1 MENKNKKVLVAL
13 SGGVDS
19 SVALLLLREQGYEV
33 IGATMKL
40 WDFSEVGGDVHK
52 DGRCCSLDSINDARE
67 VCDLIGVPHYL
78 LNFTE
83 LFKKTV
89 IENFVSEYLNGR
101 TPNPCVLC
109 NTEIKWEQFLAQAE
123 KLDCDYIATGH
134 YARTGIDKKNGR
146 GYLKRAIDGTRDQ
159 AYALWGIDQEA
170 LKKTIFPLGE
180 ITKKETRVLAEKAGL
195 KTAKTPESME
205 ICFVSDD
212 NYGRFI
218 RQWSGQEIPEGD
230 IVNQKGETVG
240 HHKGLPFYTVGQ
252 RKGLGISH
260 PTPLYVT
267 KIDTKNN
274 RIEIGDKE
282 DVKKNN
288 LVISA
293 VNWVS
298 APPTSEPFNALVQIR
313 YLHKSSAARVT
324 PLETGKIKIEFETS
338 QLAITPGQTAV
349 IFDGDTVMAGGI
361 ID

>member
-1 MENKNKKVLVAL
+1 MESKNKKVLVAL

-52 DGRCCSLDSINDARE
+52 DGRCCSMESVNDARE
-67 VCDLIGVPHYL
+67 VCDRVGVPHYL
-78 LNFTE
+78 LNFAE

-89 IENFVSEYLNGR
+89 IGNFVSEYLNGR

-109 NTEIKWEQFLAQAE
+109 NTEIKWEQFLAQAD

-134 YARTGIDKKNGR
+134 YARTGYDATSGR
-146 GYLKRAIDGTRDQ
+146 SFLKRGIDGTKDQ
-159 AYALWGIDQEA
+159 SYALWGIRQAA
-170 LKKTIFPLGE
+170 LAKTLFPLGE
-180 ITKKETRVLAEKAGL
+180 ITKKETRRLAEEAGL
-195 KTAKTPESME
+195 KTANTPESME
-205 ICFVSDD
+205 ICFVADD

-218 RQWSGQEIPEGD
+218 REWSGQEIPEGD
-230 IVNQKGETVG
+230 IVNQEGEAVG
-240 HHKGLPFYTVGQ
+240 KHKGIPFYTVGQ

-260 PTPLYVT
+260 RTPLYVT
-267 KIDTKNN
+267 EIDKENN
-274 RIEIGDKE
+274 RIVIGEKE
-282 DVKKNN
+282 AVKKSELNM
-288 LVISA
+288 SR

-298 APPTSEPFNALVQIR
+298 AKPTDEPFSGLVQIR
-313 YLHKSSAARVT
+313 YLHKSCPAQIIPQSADRF
-324 PLETGKIKIEFETS
+324 KIIFETA

-349 IFDGDTVMAGGI
+349 IFDGDTVLAGGI